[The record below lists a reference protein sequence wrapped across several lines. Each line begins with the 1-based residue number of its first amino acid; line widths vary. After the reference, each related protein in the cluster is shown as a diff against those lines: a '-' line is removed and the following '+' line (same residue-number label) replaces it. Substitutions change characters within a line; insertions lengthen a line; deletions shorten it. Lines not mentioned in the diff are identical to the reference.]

1 MTRVARLYGL
11 SPDCIIDFSANINPL
26 GPPQAALDAIAA
38 NLGKVRRYPDPD
50 CIELR
55 AALGRYLD
63 LDSANL
69 VLGNGASE
77 LIGLV
82 VNVVRPRRAGVLAP
96 TFSEYEHALEAFGSD
111 IARFTLSSENGFLP
125 DMDELGRWI
134 DGLDMLFICN
144 PNNPSGSIFRHA
156 EFLSVLEDAIDRD
169 IFVVVD
175 EAFIDFVDDAKS
187 ATLRNEAV
195 SRNGLFIL
203 GSLTKFFALP
213 GLRAGYGIGSASFIE
228 RLWRVKDPWSV
239 NVMAQ
244 VASVASLADED
255 FAAKTMAWVRSERA
269 FLFEELKK
277 LPGLKVYPP
286 AANYIL
292 ADFRCTGVSAA
303 RLCEVL
309 GRKGILVRDC
319 GNYPSLDE
327 YYVRFAVR
335 TREQNRVLTAALEEA
350 LL

>member
-1 MTRVARLYGL
+1 MTRAARLYGL
-11 SPDCIIDFSANINPL
+11 NPDNFIDFSANINPL
-26 GPPQAALDAIAA
+26 GPPRAALDAITT
-38 NLGKVRRYPDPD
+38 NLERVRRYPDPD

-77 LIGLV
+77 LIGLI
-82 VNVVRPRRAGVLAP
+82 VNIVRPQRAGVFAP
-96 TFSEYEHALEAFGSD
+96 TFSEYERALESVGSKVT
-111 IARFTLSSENGFLP
+111 RFVLSSEDQFLP
-125 DMDELGRWI
+125 DMDELERWI

-144 PNNPSGSIFRHA
+144 PNNPSGSVFHREKFRG
-156 EFLSVLEDAIDRD
+156 VLDAAIDRGV
-169 IFVVVD
+169 FVAVD
-175 EAFIDFVDDAKS
+175 EAFIDFVDDWKS
-187 ATLRNEAV
+187 VTLRNEAV
-195 SRNGLFIL
+195 SRDGLFVL

-255 FAAKTMAWVRSERA
+255 FAAKTMTWVRSERA

-292 ADFRCTGVSAA
+292 ADLRCTGVSAA

-319 GNYPSLDE
+319 GNCPSLDE

-335 TREQNRVLTAALEEA
+335 TREQNRVLTAALEEV